1 VVEVKDAAKSY
12 TLSHTYLLDLF
23 RTAARQGKEAHMI
36 VEFPDI
42 TATIIIT
49 KKPRR

>member
-1 VVEVKDAAKSY
+1 M
-12 TLSHTYLLDLF
+12 LDLF
-23 RTAARQGKEAHMI
+23 KTAARQGKQAVMI

-49 KKPRR
+49 RKVR